1 MALTLSSATLSP
13 SAINSRNVKNEWG
26 WALQNENR
34 LLLLPVVPYVI
45 PHRYVS
51 INVIDATASGPCAPT
66 SSAGRSAL
74 GT

>member
-1 MALTLSSATLSP
+1 VQVAPCLVA
-13 SAINSRNVKNEWG
+13 
-26 WALQNENR
+26 
-34 LLLLPVVPYVI
+34 
-45 PHRYVS
+45 HRYIS